1 MSKRNCRRPVHSTD
15 QVPGEKCDRDCHWE
29 NEDRSVPHRKFEH
42 SPLVSRNN
50 FASRNRRYMVK
61 LNERKIRWI
70 IQEKAR
76 GRGTGEL
83 ALIQRISRRRVEQ
96 LSLAYRLTGTIP
108 TLKKPGR
115 PKRTS
120 ATLTE
125 TTRIL
130 EAYDTLKV
138 NALTLE
144 KVLNLPHNRIHAILK
159 ENGRAMPQPSKQ
171 RRRKWVRYERE
182 HSMSLWH
189 ADWKQLWDGEW
200 WIAYIDDASRL
211 IVEYGVFQDPT
222 AEHTIQVL
230 KQSISKHGRPR
241 EILTDR
247 GSQFYANEGERKEKG
262 VSQFEAYLAD
272 NGIKHILCRV
282 NHPQTNGKLERFY
295 GVYEQ
300 KRHQFRSIGEYVQWH
315 NEIKP
320 HLSLNIETL
329 ETPIQAFQG
338 KLPPERTESIQTI
351 QDAK

>member
-1 MSKRNCRRPVHSTD
+1 
-15 QVPGEKCDRDCHWE
+15 
-29 NEDRSVPHRKFEH
+29 
-42 SPLVSRNN
+42 
-50 FASRNRRYMVK
+50 MVK

-70 IQEKAR
+70 IQQKLG

-83 ALIQRISRRRVEQ
+83 ALIQRVSRRRIEQ
-96 LSLAYRLTGTIP
+96 LWQAYRLTGMIP
-108 TLKKPGR
+108 VLKKPGR
-115 PKRTS
+115 PKKALVSLRD
-120 ATLTE
+120 ATL
-125 TTRIL
+125 IL
-130 EAYDTLKV
+130 EAYDRLKV

-144 KVLNLPHNRIHAILK
+144 SVLNLPHNRIHMVLK

-171 RRRKWVRYERE
+171 RRRSWIRYERE

-189 ADWKQLWDGEW
+189 TDWKQLWDGSW
-200 WIAYIDDASRL
+200 WIAYLDDASRL
-211 IVEYGVFQDPT
+211 IVGYAVFQEAT

-230 KQSISKHGRPR
+230 KQAIDKHGRPR

-262 VSQFEAYLAD
+262 ISQFETYLAEQE
-272 NGIKHILCRV
+272 IKHILCRV

-300 KRHQFRSIGEYVQWH
+300 KQHQFKSIDEYVRWH

-329 ETPIQAFQG
+329 ETPIQAFHR
-338 KLPPERTESIQTI
+338 KRPLEKTETIRTI